1 MKLKIKKINSDA
13 VIPKYAHEGDAGFDL
28 SSVEEYFLSPSKKI
42 LVKTGLQ
49 MEIPSGFFGSIRDRS
64 GLAYKNGIHVLAGV
78 VDSGYRGEVGVILVN
93 HGEEDFKIS
102 VGDRIAQM
110 IIHPHETPEIE
121 EAEDTSETSR
131 GESGFGST
139 GIES

>member
-1 MKLKIKKINSDA
+1 MKLKIKKINSNA

-28 SSVEEYFLSPSKKI
+28 SSVEEYLLSPGKKI
-42 LVKTGLQ
+42 LIKTGLQ

-93 HGEEDFKIS
+93 HGEEDFKIN

-131 GESGFGST
+131 GEGGFGST
-139 GIES
+139 GVN